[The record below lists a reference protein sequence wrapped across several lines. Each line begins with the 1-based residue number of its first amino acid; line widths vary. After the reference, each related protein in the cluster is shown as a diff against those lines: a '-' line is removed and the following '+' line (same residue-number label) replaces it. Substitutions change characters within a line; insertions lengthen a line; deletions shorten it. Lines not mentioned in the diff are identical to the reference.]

1 MAPVIWGLDLKEM
14 QWGKFKG
21 KYMFND
27 VYHLRKTKMIVYQIA
42 MILCVCS
49 ESVGT
54 AALSDYVDQRDG
66 ITTRYGYHT
75 SVRDIVGIFS
85 FNIFVGIAV
94 ATIFGS
100 GFFFDL
106 FWPQRAETSA
116 VKKAWKICSVLMCI
130 FTLADAIALTVIVAT
145 QRATIDGLSNSEA
158 QKYFD
163 LNGPPAPIYRKN
175 AYCVASTVLLWLG
188 MLGTFASTYIMWKSI
203 AHDKIHGPFAA
214 GRGPADDPWDISN
227 RPGATQPS
235 VADPN
240 SDVTFEPKPMPSE
253 DTPPSSAGIQTGHT
267 ADPERG
273 AAMNPHTVPR
283 TTPAANAEP
292 YPGT

>member
-1 MAPVIWGLDLKEM
+1 MAIIWGLDLRDM

-21 KYMFND
+21 AYMFNH

-66 ITTRYGYHT
+66 IKSRYGYHT

-106 FWPQRAETSA
+106 FWPQRHESIA
-116 VKKAWKICSVLMCI
+116 VKKAWKICSVLMC
-130 FTLADAIALTVIVAT
+130 FLTFADAIALTVIVAT
-145 QRATIDGLSNSEA
+145 QRATIDGLTNSEA
-158 QKYFD
+158 QQYFD
-163 LNGPPAPIYRKN
+163 SNGPPNPIYRKN
-175 AYCVASTVLLWLG
+175 AYCVASVVLLWLG
-188 MLGTFASTYIMWKSI
+188 MLGTIASTYIMWKSL
-203 AHDKIHGPFAA
+203 AHDKVHGPFASNF
-214 GRGPADDPWDISN
+214 GPKDEPWQIHTKSAAIDTNSPSMAESGI
-227 RPGATQPS
+227 AEQP
-235 VADPN
+235 
-240 SDVTFEPKPMPSE
+240 
-253 DTPPSSAGIQTGHT
+253 I
-267 ADPERG
+267 
-273 AAMNPHTVPR
+273 AAAN
-283 TTPAANAEP
+283 TPAVAQP
-292 YPGT
+292 THGHQTVHHTT

>member
-1 MAPVIWGLDLKEM
+1 MTIIWGLDLKEM

-21 KYMFND
+21 GYMFNQI
-27 VYHLRKTKMIVYQIA
+27 YHLRKTKMIVYQIA

-66 ITTRYGYHT
+66 IKSRYGYHT

-106 FWPQRAETSA
+106 FWPQRHETPA
-116 VKKAWKICSVLMCI
+116 VKMAWKICSVLMCI
-130 FTLADAIALTVIVAT
+130 FTFADAIALTVIVAT
-145 QRATIDGLSNSEA
+145 QRATIDGLTNSEA
-158 QKYFD
+158 QRYFD
-163 LNGPPAPIYRKN
+163 LNGPPNPIYRKN

-203 AHDKIHGPFAA
+203 AHDKKFDTPFAA
-214 GRGPADDPWDISN
+214 GKGPADDPWDRSN
-227 RPGATQPS
+227 RPGTELEKA
-235 VADPN
+235 
-240 SDVTFEPKPMPSE
+240 
-253 DTPPSSAGIQTGHT
+253 PPSTSTETPVQAHNTDLEQG
-267 ADPERG
+267 RG
-273 AAMNPHTVPR
+273 AVHNGPISPETNPI
-283 TTPAANAEP
+283 AN
-292 YPGT
+292 